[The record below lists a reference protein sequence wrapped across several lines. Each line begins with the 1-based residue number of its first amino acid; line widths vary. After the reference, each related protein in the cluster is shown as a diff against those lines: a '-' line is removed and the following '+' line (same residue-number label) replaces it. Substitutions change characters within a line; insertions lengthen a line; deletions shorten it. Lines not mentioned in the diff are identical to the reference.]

1 MEKYKITL
9 PEGTSTVGEFESDR
23 DAIAHAVKLNHG
35 CSDSVS
41 VSRIDN
47 TGKLIPTML
56 HCDSS
61 PQAENH
67 RRSSNSTQHA

>member
-41 VSRIDN
+41 VSRIDS
-47 TGKLIPTML
+47 TGKLIPTWL
-56 HCDSS
+56 HCGSS
-61 PQAENH
+61 ARPKNQP
-67 RRSSNSTQHA
+67 RVSNSTQHA